1 MVRLPRII
9 GPGSIPANVTDN
21 CCIADY
27 LCPLPVVG
35 VVVKLFV
42 FGPLEIAQLLYAL
55 PMHLA
60 PAFIAELATIKAR
73 FLKFH
78 SDRILAHKR
87 K

>member
-1 MVRLPRII
+1 MVRLPGVVSS
-9 GPGSIPANVTDN
+9 GPVPANVTDD

-35 VVVKLFV
+35 VVVKLFM

-60 PAFIAELATIKAR
+60 SAFVAELATIKAR

-78 SDRILAHKR
+78 FN
-87 K
+87 